1 MNKKSRIKL
10 IKDINKQALLKQADV
25 AELLSSNFSSI
36 IDKDHPYES
45 ILKIISTGVIT
56 RTFGLPWGIIT
67 VVLGTA
73 GIDINSIFSKLKEV
87 LSSFFATN
95 PTITNDN
102 VDSHATNLANQVLQ
116 HSSISQETLQTE
128 LQPAEASQLDFLKK
142 YAAPIDSGMFS
153 KLTSVL
159 GLASKTG
166 KFSFGGLL
174 SGILFAVIKALF
186 IGGGLTLAAEYVAS
200 KIRDKGK
207 PAEQSSSSTTQT
219 NTQDQSKP
227 KETSLLQYIK
237 SITHSSGKGEV
248 IHKNDSDINNKGNY
262 AWYVPSNGDLSKTL
276 YNWIF
281 EIYPE
286 IPNNVEDVI
295 SENYSKVINPLLSI
309 IQKWN
314 SENINQLQ
322 EVRIPNNFITRKQ
335 IVDYILSSFILQ

>member
-10 IKDINKQALLKQADV
+10 IKDINKQALLKQADI
-25 AELLSSNFSSI
+25 AEILSSNFSSI

-56 RTFGLPWGIIT
+56 RTFGLPWGVIT
-67 VVLGTA
+67 AVLGTA
-73 GIDINSIFSKLKEV
+73 GIDINSVFSKLKEV

-102 VDSHATNLANQVLQ
+102 VDTHATNLANQVLQ

-128 LQPAEASQLDFLKK
+128 LQPAEANELYFLKK
-142 YAAPIDSGMFS
+142 YAGPIDSGVFS
-153 KLTSVL
+153 TLKSVL
-159 GLASKTG
+159 GLTSKTG
-166 KFSFGGLL
+166 RFSFGGLL
-174 SGILFAVIKALF
+174 SSILFAVIKSLF
-186 IGGGLTLAAEYVAS
+186 IGGGLTLGAEYLAS

-207 PAEQSSSSTTQT
+207 PAEQTSTQT
-219 NTQDQSKP
+219 IQQDQSKP

-248 IHKNDSDINNKGNY
+248 IHKNDSDVNNKGNY

-286 IPNNVEDVI
+286 IPNNMEDVI
-295 SENYSKVINPLLSI
+295 SENYSKVINPLLAI

-314 SENINQLQ
+314 SENIKQLQ
-322 EVRIPNNFITRKQ
+322 EVRIPNSFITRKQ